1 MVFKHIYQMDPID
14 FWEKAELADRIIQ
27 DAVLEQM
34 PETPRDGDVYKLVIP
49 DPPMLREIYL
59 CKADNNGTTYIFSDF
74 DITYFTRDVIEF

>member
-1 MVFKHIYQMDPID
+1 MDPID